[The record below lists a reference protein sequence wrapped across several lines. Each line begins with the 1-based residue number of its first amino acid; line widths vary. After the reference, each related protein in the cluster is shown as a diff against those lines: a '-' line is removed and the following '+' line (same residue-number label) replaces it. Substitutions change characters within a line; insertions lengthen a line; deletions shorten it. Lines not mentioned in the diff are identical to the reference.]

1 MLAQRAA
8 RLDVRVDQH
17 APADPLA
24 PNAGTDR
31 VDDTGNVTARNS
43 RHSHGQAGHALE
55 HEDVE
60 VVEAAGLDG
69 DHRLAGAGGG
79 LGPVR
84 AEPDLVEAAVGVD
97 RDGAHGYLGGS
108 GAASP
113 PVSAVRSIVMAP

>member
-1 MLAQRAA
+1 VLAKGAA

-31 VDDTGNVTARNS
+31 VHDSRYVTARNS
-43 RHSHGQAGHALE
+43 RHSHRQAGHALE

-69 DHRLAGAGGG
+69 DHRLVGAGRG

-84 AEPDLVEAAVGVD
+84 AELDLVEAAVRLD
-97 RDGAHGYLGGS
+97 RDRAHRY
-108 GAASP
+108 
-113 PVSAVRSIVMAP
+113 RSKRKVYPGVMAP